1 MMPYK
6 QYILFLVIFASVF
19 ATSAWNY
26 NVKPH
31 ILFIV
36 ADDLGWNDVSW
47 HNPDIMMP
55 TLDKL
60 ARKGVI
66 LNASYVQ
73 PQCSP
78 SRGALM
84 TGYYPF
90 HIGMQHGIVNRYQ
103 PKYMPKEKETLPEA
117 LKKLGYATHMVGKW
131 HLGFCNW
138 SYTPTHRGF
147 DSFYGFYSGAEDY
160 YTHRHYGGY
169 DFRFNETVHHP
180 IKMRYST
187 TLFGKRAS
195 DIVLNHDPDKEPL
208 FLYLSFQGVHTPLQV
223 PKKYSNQHGH
233 VKNRN
238 RRIYSGM
245 ISAMDDA
252 VSLVY
257 RALQKKKFTNN
268 LLVVFTSD
276 NGGASY
282 IAGSN
287 WPLRGSKNTLWEG
300 GTRVPTFIYSKTLL
314 KKTGIV
320 HDGMLHITDWFP
332 TLVGVAGGHTSPF
345 MDGLD
350 QWLALSRGWPSPRTE
365 FVYNIDDVKKTSAI
379 RSGDYKLIVGSPGR
393 YNNWYPAKTKPACN
407 SKEEQGGYR
416 FEELQLR
423 HDEMLEEKSA
433 KHGFWFTSP
442 FRYLRGFA
450 RQAAEVSGAYNAWQ
464 SLGDWY
470 SQYRCDRF
478 MAAHHKEEE
487 RLKPPKVQL
496 FNIRNDPEEKHNLA
510 GTKKVLVKKL
520 ITRLKQYK
528 KTLVKAQNQPPT
540 KQAHP
545 KYYDGI
551 WSPGWC

>member
-1 MMPYK
+1 MGTYTMCYML
-6 QYILFLVIFASVF
+6 LFIF
-19 ATSAWNY
+19 TTTYAWNTK
-26 NVKPH
+26 VQPH

-60 ARKGVI
+60 AQKGVI
-66 LNASYVQ
+66 LNSSYVQ

-84 TGYYPF
+84 TGYYPY
-90 HIGMQHGIVNRYQ
+90 HIGMQHGIVNKYQ
-103 PKYMPKEKETLPEA
+103 PKFMPKDKDSLPEA

-138 SYTPTHRGF
+138 SYTPTYRGF

-169 DFRFNETVHHP
+169 DFRFNKTVHHP
-180 IKMRYST
+180 MKMRYST
-187 TLFGKRAS
+187 TLFGKRAA
-195 DIVLNHDPDKEPL
+195 DIILEHEPDKQPL

-223 PKKYSNQHGH
+223 PKKYSNQYQNIR
-233 VKNRN
+233 NRN

-245 ISAMDDA
+245 ITAMDDA
-252 VSLVY
+252 VSLAI
-257 RALQKKKFTNN
+257 RAFQVKNYMDN

-287 WPLRGSKNTLWEG
+287 WPLRGAKSTLWEG

-320 HDGMLHITDWFP
+320 YDGLLHITDWFP
-332 TLVGVAGGHTSPF
+332 TLVHLAGGQTSPF

-365 FVYNIDDVKKTSAI
+365 FVYNINDVKKTAAI

-407 SKEEQGGYR
+407 SKEEQQSYQ
-416 FEELQLR
+416 FEQEQLR
-423 HDEMLEEKSA
+423 ANDLLDQQKSQQ
-433 KHGFWFTSP
+433 GWWFTSP
-442 FRYLRGFA
+442 LKFINGFA
-450 RQAAEVSGAYNAWQ
+450 RRASEISGAYRTWQ
-464 SLGDWY
+464 SMGDWY
-470 SQYRCDRF
+470 TQYRCDRF
-478 MAAHHKEEE
+478 LEAHQLEEK
-487 RLKPPKVQL
+487 RLRPPSLQL
-496 FNIRNDPEEKHNLA
+496 FNIKDDPLEKYNLA
-510 GTKKVLVKKL
+510 DKKPVLVKKL
-520 ITRLKQYK
+520 MMRLREYK
-528 KTLVKAQNQPPT
+528 KTLVKAQNQPST
-540 KQAHP
+540 KLASP
-545 KYYDGI
+545 KNYDGI